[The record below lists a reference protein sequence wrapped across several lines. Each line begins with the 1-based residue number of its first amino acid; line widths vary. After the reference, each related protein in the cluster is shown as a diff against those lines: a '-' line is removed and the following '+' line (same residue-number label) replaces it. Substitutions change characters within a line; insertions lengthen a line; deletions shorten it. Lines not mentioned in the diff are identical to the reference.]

1 MPTSIL
7 KNCFEEKDSETSLFI
22 KKYCGI
28 IEYDYIKKHKDLTI
42 ALPENNKLYGTNSL
56 YCEYTIHNY
65 DEIKSIKIH
74 SKKKWG
80 KLYMKIEYLDS
91 MEDKEIILGNEE
103 KYNIYKSKNIKI
115 IFESKNMNNISPFS
129 IKISNSLGP
138 FNIAIIILIIVAV
151 FILFII
157 IILCYIYIK
166 KKRKNI
172 KTYINNNNENINIKN
187 DGYYGCNTERNDFIN
202 YINQLK
208 IITFKDIK
216 DKSLNNKCPFEMELF
231 DDNSEVIFTSC
242 QHSFHIKCLKAY
254 LDKNINIKELKCF
267 LCNYILYKG
276 KDNNLNTILK

>member
-1 MPTSIL
+1 MSKSIL

-28 IEYDYIKKHKDLTI
+28 IEYDYIKKHNGLIIT
-42 ALPENNKLYGTNSL
+42 LPENNKLYGANSL

-65 DEIKSIKIH
+65 DEIKSITIH
-74 SKKKWG
+74 SKKNWG

-91 MEDKEIILGNEE
+91 MEEKEIILGNEE

-138 FNIAIIILIIVAV
+138 INITIIILIIVVA

-157 IILCYIYIK
+157 IILSFIYIK
-166 KKRKNI
+166 KKRKNKKANI
-172 KTYINNNNENINIKN
+172 NNNENINIQN
-187 DGYYGCNTERNDFIN
+187 DIYYGCNTERNEFIN
-202 YINQLK
+202 YLNQLK
-208 IITFKDIK
+208 NVKFKDIK
-216 DKSLNNKCPFEMELF
+216 DKSLNNKCPFELEIF

-242 QHSFHIKCLKAY
+242 NHTFHIKCLKAHIY
-254 LDKNINIKELKCF
+254 KNINIKELKCF
-267 LCNYILYKG
+267 LCNNILYKG
-276 KDNNLNTILK
+276 KDNILNTIIN